1 MSFTDAPYSYAPGAN
16 RLLGPVNLSSNPAYN
31 FQATSGYVQDAT
43 EFSKG
48 ESYYALFKEETNPPA
63 PPSQAPGVPYFV
75 AGKTETSITINFNAE
90 GVTGNPPPSFYVLY
104 GTTTS
109 PETLFPAFVTTG
121 TVYGAN
127 VTGLTANTT
136 YYFKSVAK
144 NSQGEEISAVSVG
157 VTTDGPGGTPPS
169 GPPTVPVVS
178 GTPTEDSITVT
189 FDAAGITGN
198 PTPTYSILVGPNT
211 TPTQPVA
218 ATLVSGT
225 TYTAT
230 VSALNP
236 ATTYYFKSV
245 AANGNAPDQV
255 SALSAGIATAGTP
268 PPPAQL
274 DTFLNVVFLI
284 TLPNSGVW
292 TINTSDNLGISN
304 FYLTGAG
311 AGTIRGAGPSAAQTI
326 ANCLSYKQK
335 GKLIVSWGGATG
347 VLNAM
352 LPTAQSATDFCN
364 TVWNVLFGAAAPN
377 ALNWSNAAWG
387 GGATPLFFDGLDLD
401 WESAISDGAIISAF
415 MTQWIANVAAY
426 GGAVGK
432 KYLNAAPQTPNTW
445 LNAPSTS
452 PFTNNLVNIPFAGS
466 QSALSTIAPGFLA
479 SSALLAPGFLKAID
493 NVFPQIY
500 NQASVYLTNPDGS
513 YNVNFTQQMA
523 QWAYLVMKARR
534 AGGNT
539 KMVWAFSSTDA
550 TTPDWTAANAAQLN
564 AAIELINPIVSA
576 QLIADGGA
584 GCVATDWSKGFGMWN
599 SPSANTVVASVF
611 ASGSAISLNNMAGE
625 SAILYCNA
633 SSVGDAP
640 GWQDPPLPYTD
651 ARTA

>member
-31 FQATSGYVQDAT
+31 FQATSGFVQDAT

-48 ESYYALFKEETNPPA
+48 ESYYALFKEETNPST
-63 PPSQAPGVPYFV
+63 PPSQAPGVPYYV
-75 AGKTETSITINFNAE
+75 SGKTETSININFNGE

-104 GTTTS
+104 GTTTT
-109 PETLFPAFVTTG
+109 PDTLFPAFVTSG

-136 YYFKSVAK
+136 YYFKSVAR
-144 NSQGEEISAVSVG
+144 NSEGEKISAVSVG

-245 AANGNAPDQV
+245 AANGNVPDQV

-268 PPPAQL
+268 PPPAEL
-274 DTFLNVVFLI
+274 DSFFMVTFL
-284 TLPNSGVW
+284 TGLPWGVNSDRNGAYGDFV
-292 TINTSDNLGISN
+292 
-304 FYLTGAG
+304 LTGTFAG
-311 AGTIRGAGPSAAQTI
+311 QILQPGGVTQAESI
-326 ANCLSYKQK
+326 ANLKSYRAN
-335 GKLIVSWGGATG
+335 GKLLLSMGGATFI
-347 VLNAM
+347 LNNAFAS
-352 LPTAQSATDFCN
+352 AQSARDFVN
-364 TVWNVLFGAAAPN
+364 SVWNVFFGAASPN
-377 ALNWSNAAWG
+377 PLNWSNASWA
-387 GGATPLFFDGLDLD
+387 AQPDPLFFDGLDLD

-415 MTQWIANVAAY
+415 MDQWIANVAAY
-426 GGAVGK
+426 GGGVGK
-432 KYLNAAPQTPNTW
+432 KYLNIAPQTPNSW

-466 QSALSTIAPGFLA
+466 QAALSTLAAGFLTSPA
-479 SSALLAPGFLKAID
+479 VLAPPYLKYVD
-493 NVFPQIY
+493 NVFAQIY
-500 NQASVYLTNPDGS
+500 NQESVYLTNPDGS

-539 KMVWAFSSTDA
+539 KLVWAFASADSV
-550 TTPDWTAANAAQLN
+550 TPIWTAGNAAQLN
-564 AAIELINPIVSA
+564 AAIELINPIVSS
-576 QLIADGGA
+576 QLIADGEA

-599 SPSANTVVASVF
+599 SPSANSVVASVF
-611 ASGSAISLNNMAGE
+611 AAGSAISLNNMAGE
-625 SAILYCNA
+625 SAILYA
-633 SSVGDAP
+633 GAAYPQPAP
-640 GWQDPPLPYTD
+640 GWQSDPFPLTD